1 MLKALRR
8 PIKAILGGRC
18 VDTGEDLGPPLTG
31 NVRTFLGIAGGNHG
45 ALFCLKDNYPECNA
59 INGLGCG
66 SMFLVDI
73 NSRQVWALRQT
84 VGCWRFVFFVFDIS
98 DQAGFR
104 SHYEGQAVFSLLSTS
119 DQVVGYEVCGQQT
132 AVVPAS
138 DRIVTVSLL
147 PTYILIRSRFSFRD
161 LITTA
166 FCSLLGMCS
175 TIY

>member
-1 MLKALRR
+1 MIIAVAAYTNSVVDVIGYSMGSPVARKVRVSSVFKALRR

-84 VGCWRFVFFVFDIS
+84 VGCWR
-98 DQAGFR
+98 
-104 SHYEGQAVFSLLSTS
+104 
-119 DQVVGYEVCGQQT
+119 C
-132 AVVPAS
+132 
-138 DRIVTVSLL
+138 
-147 PTYILIRSRFSFRD
+147 
-161 LITTA
+161 A
-166 FCSLLGMCS
+166 FC
-175 TIY
+175 IRH